1 MAADIQRGRVE
12 ATKAPEVVIIGH
24 SRLLYWWPVWV
35 LGYVMALL
43 TWQHPVGVQV
53 GNHTVSVSSSTSLGV
68 IFALVVLFTVLIT
81 TTKMRGVTSL
91 VVVLVIGLV
100 VLLFAYL
107 AWWPA
112 IVAWFANQTVFM
124 DLGFY
129 LFFSTGLLLVWVL
142 TVFGFDRVSFWR
154 VRPGQVTHE
163 SILGAVENS
172 YETDNLVFIKR
183 QNDVFR
189 HWILGLGSG
198 DLEMQTMGGRGVIVK
213 VSNVAFLNWKVSKI
227 QSLIATKP
235 NVPQHT

>member
-1 MAADIQRGRVE
+1 MAADIQQNQVE
-12 ATKAPEVVIIGH
+12 ATKAPEVLIIGH

-35 LGYVMALL
+35 LGYIMALL
-43 TWQHPVGVQV
+43 TWLHPVGVQIDKHAV
-53 GNHTVSVSSSTSLGV
+53 EVSSNTSLGV

-81 TTKMRGVTSL
+81 TTKMRGVVSL
-91 VVVLVIGLV
+91 VVVLVIGLL

-107 AWWPA
+107 NWWPA
-112 IVAWFANQTVFM
+112 IVRWFGDQTVFM
-124 DLGFY
+124 DMGFY
-129 LFFSTGLLLVWVL
+129 LFFSTGLLLFWVI

-163 SILGAVENS
+163 SILGAIENS

-183 QNDVFR
+183 QNDLFR

-213 VSNVAFLNWKVSKI
+213 VSNVAFLNWKVAKI

-235 NVPQHT
+235 SVPQH